1 MDRAKVPEANSRRH
15 SEISG
20 WKDWL
25 ESDKVPGERVW
36 IPSYLLGEAMK
47 HI

>member
-1 MDRAKVPEANSRRH
+1 MNRAKIPEKSGRRH

-36 IPSYLLGEAMK
+36 IPSYLLREAMK
-47 HI
+47 RI